1 MTMSCSTEG
10 MSDLRLPLL
19 PRVHQL
25 AWLCNHKSRDC
36 RELNGIRESP
46 QVAVGLRGGSSS
58 AAEARACGFT
68 EEAGTLGE
76 VFDVITKSDFV
87 ILLIS
92 DAAQVMSH
100 TFLKLGPI
108 GNREK

>member
-1 MTMSCSTEG
+1 
-10 MSDLRLPLL
+10 
-19 PRVHQL
+19 
-25 AWLCNHKSRDC
+25 
-36 RELNGIRESP
+36 
-46 QVAVGLRGGSSS
+46 VAVGLRGGSSS

-100 TFLKLGPI
+100 TFLTLGPV
-108 GNREK
+108 GNREKQIASNIMCIQTSALAYEPCLCDFF